1 MQNFA
6 GFKNILYGTYQGKK
20 IGRIA
25 LIDTLSPNEQKQIN
39 QMIASI
45 DKRIATIDH
54 LAKTSMHFDYQI
66 QPQNVASTMNIVS
79 LKNELRRL
87 GDKMVDIAKA
97 YQINLTTDDVT
108 DQEETKIEG

>member
-1 MQNFA
+1 
-6 GFKNILYGTYQGKK
+6 
-20 IGRIA
+20 
-25 LIDTLSPNEQKQIN
+25 
-39 QMIASI
+39 MIASI